1 MFALRTV
8 VLCAVAVLFA
18 ATAQADGDQQSKKK
32 GHGHRVRGVVTEV
45 KRDADKDN
53 GSITVRV
60 QPKKK
65 AGTTDHDQP
74 RTFQVLPVTKFVKGE
89 GKGQL
94 EPASFKDVHE
104 GEHVVVQSMDDRPGI
119 AQVVAI
125 HHKGKK

>member
-1 MFALRTV
+1 MV
-8 VLCAVAVLFA
+8 VSFA
-18 ATAQADGDQQSKKK
+18 AVTARADGDQQSKKR

-60 QPKKK
+60 QQKKK
-65 AGTTDHDQP
+65 AGTTDHDQS
-74 RTFQVLPVTKFVKGE
+74 RTFQVLPVTKFVKAK
-89 GKGQL
+89 GKGQS
-94 EPASFKDVHE
+94 EPGSFKDVHE